1 MPQSKRI
8 HYATSAV
15 MLFAVVL
22 SLIQFLCNRS
32 LWLDE
37 AMLALN
43 IINKSYIQL
52 LQPLDYTQVAPIA
65 FLQIEKVF
73 STLIPNSEFGLRI
86 FPLLCF
92 WASVYLFYKITL
104 ILTKDAKISLFA
116 ISLFCLNTS
125 LMYYSSEIK
134 QYMSDVFV
142 CLLLYFI
149 LLKEYKNFSNRFIL
163 LAVFGTT
170 AIFLSNVSV
179 IVLSTIAVY
188 LIIEQI
194 KTKRTNYWGLAIPFI
209 TWAVVCG
216 FYYLRFI
223 YNHPSKDTMLVY
235 WIDCFMPLN
244 IFEADFWNFCF
255 YKTKMVFSTL
265 LPFGN
270 LWIATLLFFIIGLY
284 SLIKNKNRKI
294 LLLLLLPLVLQL
306 VLSAFKIYPFDLR
319 LILFQTGFYI
329 LILSMGIIHVVNL
342 IINKTKQQWLVW
354 LPIIFP
360 LIAGADLLKN
370 YPSKTEEIKESI
382 RFIESHIKPDEK
394 VYVYYGAIRAF
405 DYYLKTGKVPFKNQ
419 LVYGTGHRGDSKK
432 YVDEIKNNIGICWI
446 LFSHI
451 HKEENNYITTSLDSL
466 YKRIFFYKT
475 KDSEVYL
482 YNIVN
487 KQ

>member
-1 MPQSKRI
+1 MPQTKRI
-8 HYATSAV
+8 HYATIAI
-15 MLFAVVL
+15 MLLAVVL
-22 SLIQFLCNRS
+22 SLVQLLCNRS

-43 IINKSYIQL
+43 IINKSYAQL

-104 ILTKDAKISLFA
+104 ILSRNTKITLLAV
-116 ISLFCLNTS
+116 SLFCLNTS
-125 LMYYSSEIK
+125 LMYYSSEVK

-142 CLLLYFI
+142 CLLLYFM
-149 LLKEYKNFSNRFIL
+149 LLKEYRNNFNRFIL
-163 LAVFGTT
+163 LAVVG
-170 AIFLSNVSV
+170 AISIFLSNISA
-179 IVLSTIAVY
+179 IILSTIAIY

-194 KTKRTNYWGLAIPFI
+194 KEKKINYLGLTIPFA
-209 TWAVVCG
+209 TWATVFS

-223 YNHPSKDTMLVY
+223 HNHPSKDTMLAY
-235 WIDCFMPLN
+235 WSNCFMPLN
-244 IFEADFWNFCF
+244 ITGIGFWDFCF
-255 YKTKMVFSTL
+255 YKTKMIFSTL
-265 LPFGN
+265 LPFGDV
-270 LWIATLLFFIIGLY
+270 WIVALLLFVVGLY
-284 SLIKNKNRKI
+284 YLIKSKNRKVI
-294 LLLLLLPLVLQL
+294 FLLLMPLVLQL

-319 LILFQTGFYI
+319 LILYQTGFYI
-329 LILSMGIIHVVNL
+329 IVLSIGIIRAANL
-342 IINKTKQQWLVW
+342 IIAKTKKQWLVW

-360 LIAGADLLKN
+360 LIVCVDMLKN
-370 YPSKTEEIKESI
+370 YPSKIEEIKESI
-382 RFIESHIKPDEK
+382 QFITSHIKPYEK

-405 DYYLKTGKVPFKNQ
+405 DYYLQTGKVNFNKQ
-419 LVYGTGHRGDSKK
+419 IIYGTGNRGDSKK
-432 YVDEIKNNIGICWI
+432 YVEEIKNNKVSCWI

-451 HKEENNYITTSLDSL
+451 HENENSYITNSLDSL
-466 YKRIFFYKT
+466 YKRTSFYKT

-482 YNIVN
+482 YNLDN